1 MTKDEILKK
10 YEDDNE
16 YHFHQVDREWI
27 MDAVQEY
34 ADQQLRLGS
43 VSFSLRDKFAMEAM
57 NGELASQGGV
67 DGCVWANEIDLAER
81 AYLVADAMIKARS
94 NES

>member
-27 MDAVQEY
+27 MDAMQEY
-34 ADQQLRLGS
+34 ADQQLRLCNVSGS
-43 VSFSLRDKFAMEAM
+43 NCCKQCKEPIEKGFRFCS
-57 NGELASQGGV
+57 GECKQYYY
-67 DGCVWANEIDLAER
+67 R
-81 AYLVADAMIKARS
+81 
-94 NES
+94 